1 MGKNVYTE
9 IKCHSLLPLDD
20 IVSMVCHPD
29 CISEVGTL
37 MIISM
42 VATWW
47 LYQRQVVYQGGV
59 STLIII
65 DVATWYNGS
74 ALLFSK
80 DVFCLTII
88 FKISLSL
95 FSIYNTLFNQI
106 RTSHCRASNTR
117 LFLMAPVLVV
127 AHICPITVLLNLAR
141 GDPDNPDIQI
151 LSRKF
156 SDPDGIR
163 TRVTGERTTHLTTKM
178 CFTISI
184 QWLAF

>member
-42 VATWW
+42 VATWC
-47 LYQRQVVYQGGV
+47 LYQRQVVYRGGV

-80 DVFCLTII
+80 DVFCLTIR
-88 FKISLSL
+88 SLSL
-95 FSIYNTLFNQI
+95 SFRFTILFSTKY
-106 RTSHCRASNTR
+106 
-117 LFLMAPVLVV
+117 
-127 AHICPITVLLNLAR
+127 VLLTVVLLKHVCFWCRQYSWLLTSVLSQYFNLAR
-141 GDPDNPDIQI
+141 GDPDNRDIQI

-163 TRVTGERTTHLTTKM
+163 TRVTGERTTHLTTNM

>member
-47 LYQRQVVYQGGV
+47 LYQRQVVYQGKYFNYYKC
-59 STLIII
+59 SYLIQ
-65 DVATWYNGS
+65 WLGS
-74 ALLFSK
+74 
-80 DVFCLTII
+80 II
-88 FKISLSL
+88 FKRCFLSHNKISLSL

-106 RTSHCRASNTR
+106 RTSHCRASKAR
-117 LFLMAPVLVV
+117 LFLMPPALLV

-163 TRVTGERTTHLTTKM
+163 TRVTGERTTDLTTKM